1 MDIERQPYVVS
12 VEQCSEAWLVSRPQW
27 SPLRYL
33 AQDGALRNA
42 EMMARLHAW
51 TTGQPAMVVLRS
63 EQGEQVLRQFG

>member
-1 MDIERQPYVVS
+1 MDTDTHRYVVR
-12 VEQCSEAWLVSRPQW
+12 VEPSDGAWLVSRPQW

-51 TTGQPAMVVLRS
+51 TTGEPAAVVLRS

>member
-1 MDIERQPYVVS
+1 MDTDTQRYVVS
-12 VEQCSEAWLVSRPQW
+12 VEQFDDAWLVSRPEW

-51 TTGQPAMVVLRS
+51 TTGEPTMVVLRS
-63 EQGEQVLRQFG
+63 ESGEQVLSQFG

>member
-1 MDIERQPYVVS
+1 MDMDRQCYEVS
-12 VEQCSEAWLVSRPQW
+12 VERCDDAWLVSRPEW

-51 TTGQPAMVVLRS
+51 TTGEPSRVVLRS
-63 EQGEQVLRQFG
+63 EQGEQVLSRFG